1 MSEEISHIASETPDN
16 AAAPE
21 GATIVNENNEA
32 VSETTYVDGKFTSVG
47 DLENS
52 YKELESSYSKK
63 LGGFEG
69 APEAYEFGEAELS
82 DNEKGMRD
90 MLSGWGAENQLS
102 QSGFEGLVGKYN
114 EYQESVRNAGIDQA
128 MVDLGD
134 NAEGRLTA
142 ARDFLN
148 ANLGEDATKALA
160 ANMNTAGSIEAI
172 ERLIAMSKSAPPAP
186 NKIAEN
192 TFAGKEK
199 LEALRF
205 ALDDNGQRKMSI
217 DPEYRKMVLKM
228 EAQARG

>member
-1 MSEEISHIASETPDN
+1 MEETTTEVASEQTEMVVESG
-16 AAAPE
+16 E
-21 GATIVNENNEA
+21 GEVQ
-32 VSETTYVDGKFTSVG
+32 TTSYVDGKFTSVG

-52 YKELESSYSKK
+52 YRELESSYSKK

-69 APEAYEFGEAELS
+69 SPESYDFGEAELS
-82 DNEKGMRD
+82 DGDKGMRD

-114 EYQESVRNAGIDQA
+114 EYQEGVRNAGIDQA

-172 ERLIAMSKSAPPAP
+172 EKLISLTKGVTPAP
-186 NKIAEN
+186 NQIADGS
-192 TFAGKEK
+192 FASKEK

-217 DPEYRKMVLKM
+217 DPEYRKMVLKE
-228 EAQARG
+228 EARARA